1 MHLLISM
8 LLSALGACEAVYWQ
22 KLRCPYDLKHESLQ
36 RVWCKQSSTDC
47 CTGLTFSQNA
57 HLVDGGKVKVTQ
69 GSDFFTVAVLELRH
83 GEGVYWCGVLSI
95 NDTLI
100 KLADGYFHSSSV
112 TYIWSF
118 TRWFLLPLLPMVTI
132 FTSVYCRTTTK
143 HSCKKP
149 EEPDD
154 DTATSRALTDPY
166 ENAVSVCE
174 LE

>member
-1 MHLLISM
+1 MIKVLRINRLPLHYTGRKFNLPTVLFTTTW
-8 LLSALGACEAVYWQ
+8 LCAGACEAVYWQ

-57 HLVDGGKVKVTQ
+57 HLVDGGKLKVTQ

-100 KLADGYFHSSSV
+100 KLAGGYFHS
-112 TYIWSF
+112 
-118 TRWFLLPLLPMVTI
+118 
-132 FTSVYCRTTTK
+132 
-143 HSCKKP
+143 
-149 EEPDD
+149 
-154 DTATSRALTDPY
+154 
-166 ENAVSVCE
+166 CE
-174 LE
+174 